1 MSCGEDNHMNNTD
14 KYIIQTTVY
23 LQQGKTDEVLDLFKS
38 TNPQLVSDQSDWIR
52 ATFSSVEERDIVIVN
67 AEWKS
72 KESYL
77 NFSNSDKFKE
87 TMGQFGTYFKEKP
100 KVKITKVLF
109 EM

>member
-1 MSCGEDNHMNNTD
+1 
-14 KYIIQTTVY
+14 
-23 LQQGKTDEVLDLFKS
+23 LDLFKS